1 MLLLATVLRPLDVT
15 PLMKEGF
22 VPAPVLAATDLAL
35 RLRAGEAAIIPTDTL
50 PGLAVL
56 PDQAQTLWRLKCRP
70 ADKPLILMGASVND
84 LLHEVA
90 VPCHRELEAL
100 AERYWPGALT
110 LVLPARDGGAGRYLN
125 PGGTTLGCRIPACE
139 QTRGLLQIS
148 GPLAT
153 TSANLSGEPASMT
166 AAEAALS
173 FPDVAQLGPQPWCQ
187 ASGQASTVLV
197 WVGDGRWRIVRRGAV
212 IPAGVEVFE

>member
-1 MLLLATVLRPLDVT
+1 MR
-15 PLMKEGF
+15 EGF
-22 VPAPVLAATDLAL
+22 MPAPVLAASDLAL

-50 PGLAVL
+50 PGLAVI
-56 PDQAQTLWRLKCRP
+56 PEHAQTLWRLKRRP

-84 LLHEVA
+84 LLQEVA
-90 VPCHRELEAL
+90 VPCHREVETL

-139 QTRGLLQIS
+139 QTRALLQIS

-153 TSANLSGEPASMT
+153 TSANRSGEPASMT
-166 AAEAALS
+166 AAEAALY
-173 FPDVAQLGPQPWCQ
+173 FPDVVQLAPQPWPQ
-187 ASGQASTVLV
+187 PSGQASTVLV
-197 WVGDGRWRIVRRGAV
+197 WVEEGRWRLVRRGAV
-212 IPAGVEVFE
+212 IPAGVEVLE

>member
-1 MLLLATVLRPLDVT
+1 M
-15 PLMKEGF
+15 
-22 VPAPVLAATDLAL
+22 PAPVLAASDLAL

-56 PDQAQTLWRLKCRP
+56 PDQAQTLWRLKRRP

-84 LLHEVA
+84 LLHEVEG
-90 VPCHRELEAL
+90 PCHREVEAL

-110 LVLPARDGGAGRYLN
+110 LVLPARDDGAGLYLN

-139 QTRGLLQIS
+139 QTRALLQIS

-153 TSANLSGEPASMT
+153 TSANRSGEPASMT
-166 AAEAALS
+166 AAEAALV
-173 FPDVAQLGPQPWCQ
+173 FPDVAQLGPQPWPQ
-187 ASGQASTVLV
+187 PSGQASTV
-197 WVGDGRWRIVRRGAV
+197 WSGWRKDAGAWR
-212 IPAGVEVFE
+212 AGVL

>member
-1 MLLLATVLRPLDVT
+1 M
-15 PLMKEGF
+15 
-22 VPAPVLAATDLAL
+22 PAPVLAATDLAL

-50 PGLAVL
+50 PGLAVI
-56 PDQAQTLWRLKCRP
+56 PEHAQTLWSLKRRP

-84 LLHEVA
+84 LLQEVA
-90 VPCHRELEAL
+90 VSCHREVETL

-110 LVLPARDGGAGRYLN
+110 LVLPARDGGAACHLN

-139 QTRGLLQIS
+139 QTRGLLQLS

-153 TSANLSGEPASMT
+153 SSANRSGEPASMT
-166 AAEAALS
+166 AAEAAHC
-173 FPDVAQLGPQPWCQ
+173 FPDVAQLAPQPWPQ
-187 ASGQASTVLV
+187 PSGQASTVLV
-197 WVGDGRWRIVRRGAV
+197 WVEEGRWRMVRRGAV